1 MKNYEISLGRMLVIA
16 AFSEQDAINRVNE
29 LLKDHDVRNF
39 IFDGISASRPVELK
53 NDDDEAQYT
62 EDAANDLAF

>member
-1 MKNYEISLGRMLVIA
+1 MKNYEISIGRMLVIA

-29 LLKDHDVRNF
+29 LLKDHDIRNF
-39 IFDGISASRPVELK
+39 IFDGISVSRPVELK

-62 EDAANDLAF
+62 ENAANDLAF

>member
-29 LLKDHDVRNF
+29 LLKDHDIRNF
-39 IFDGISASRPVELK
+39 IFDGISVGRPVELK
-53 NDDDEAQYT
+53 NDDYEAQYT